1 MKKIVWYLP
10 AIVYTIAVI
19 ALKNGFS
26 IITPLWYVWCALLW
40 LSGFLF
46 DNQKVWGV
54 ISGLLP
60 AVHLLYMS
68 TKYTGQAINIE
79 MPLGVITGI
88 YIIICGVYVQKKQ
101 VQR

>member
-10 AIVYTIAVI
+10 AIIYTIEIVI
-19 ALKNGFS
+19 LN
-26 IITPLWYVWCALLW
+26 IVLRTIMPVWCVWCILLW
-40 LSGFLF
+40 LSGFLL
-46 DNQKVWGV
+46 DKKKVWGS
-54 ISGLLP
+54 ILGLLP
-60 AVHLLYMS
+60 AIHLLYMS
-68 TKYTGQAINIE
+68 TKYTGQVINIE

>member
-10 AIVYTIAVI
+10 AIIYTIEIVI
-19 ALKNGFS
+19 LN
-26 IITPLWYVWCALLW
+26 IVLRTIMPVWCVRCILLW
-40 LSGFLF
+40 LSGFLL
-46 DNQKVWGV
+46 DKKKVWGS
-54 ISGLLP
+54 ILGLLP
-60 AVHLLYMS
+60 AIHLLYMS
-68 TKYTGQAINIE
+68 TKYTGQVINIE